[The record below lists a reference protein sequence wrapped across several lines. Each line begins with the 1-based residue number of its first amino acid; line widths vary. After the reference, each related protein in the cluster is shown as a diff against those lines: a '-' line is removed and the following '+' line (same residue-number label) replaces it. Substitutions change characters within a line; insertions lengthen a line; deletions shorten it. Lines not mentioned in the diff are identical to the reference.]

1 MFNWLSH
8 WQAYQTFKK
17 LDPVEKRIVI
27 YSESYQDWHHLEPLV
42 TGLTE
47 EYKQRVCYVSSDKDD
62 PGLQANNSY
71 VNAFYIPKGLIRT
84 IFFQYLEAELLIL
97 TMMDLNNYELKRSIH
112 AVHYVY
118 LFHSLTSTHMVDNS
132 NSFDHYDS
140 LLCAGPHQEREIRAR
155 EQMYS
160 LKKKNLISYGSNR
173 LESLMEKATQPFQ
186 NQETHV
192 LLAPTWGDQS
202 ILNTIGSKLCKTI
215 LDQGHFLTV
224 RPHYETGKRTPDVLQ
239 ELQVNYGDHPKFNLI
254 VSMSENE
261 SLFKS
266 QLLITDWSGISIEYS
281 LGLGKPV
288 IFVDLPPR
296 VRNPKWQDLGI
307 EPFESWIR
315 EKVGKVVSPDDI
327 NGISE
332 KINEVVS
339 QKSQIMTEIKSIRE
353 QWVYNLGETR
363 NVGPR
368 EIMKLLK

>member
-1 MFNWLSH
+1 VLNWLSH
-8 WQAYQTFKK
+8 WKEYRSFKN
-17 LDPVEKRIVI
+17 LDPFEKRIVI

-42 TGLTE
+42 TGLTG
-47 EYKQRVCYVSSDKDD
+47 EYKQRICYVSSDNDD
-62 PGLQANNSY
+62 LGLQTDNPY
-71 VNAFYIPKGLIRT
+71 VNTFYIPTGFIRT

-112 AVHYVY
+112 EVHYVY

-155 EQMYS
+155 EKMYS
-160 LKKKNLISYGSNR
+160 LKEKNLIPYGNNR
-173 LESLMEKATQPFQ
+173 LDSLMEKATQPIQ
-186 NQETHV
+186 KEETHV

-215 LDQGHFLTV
+215 LDQGHKLTV
-224 RPHYETGKRTPDVLQ
+224 RPHYETGKRNPDVLQ

-254 VSMSENE
+254 VSMGENE

-288 IFVDLPPR
+288 IFIDLPPR

-307 EPFESWIR
+307 DPFESWIR
-315 EKVGKVVSPDDI
+315 KEVGKVISPDDI
-327 NGISE
+327 DGISE
-332 KINEVVS
+332 KINEMVS
-339 QKSQIMTEIKSIRE
+339 QKNQIMTQIKNIRE
-353 QWVYNLGETR
+353 KWVYNLGETR
-363 NVGPR
+363 SVGPR
-368 EIMKLLK
+368 EIMKLLQ